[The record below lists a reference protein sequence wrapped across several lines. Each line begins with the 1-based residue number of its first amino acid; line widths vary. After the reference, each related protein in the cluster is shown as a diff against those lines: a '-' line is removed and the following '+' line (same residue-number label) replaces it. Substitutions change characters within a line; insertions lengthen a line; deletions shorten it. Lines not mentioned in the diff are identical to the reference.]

1 MKTVVRILLGVMGLF
16 FAIFAVLGL
25 VMGGMFGAF
34 FGAGA
39 GSLMLVYQ
47 VGTIALAVLGLWS
60 AFTGNRACEW
70 AFSIILLPFWYV
82 GTLIGAI
89 CIALLWVAQQ
99 GTADTQSAMVD

>member
-1 MKTVVRILLGVMGLF
+1 MNTVVRILLGVMGLF

-34 FGAGA
+34 FGASA
-39 GSLMLVYQ
+39 GSMMLVYQ
-47 VGTIALAVLGLWS
+47 VGIIALAVLGLWS
-60 AFTGNRACEW
+60 ALTGNRACEW

-82 GTLIGAI
+82 GTIIGAV

-99 GTADTQSAMVD
+99 QRADSQPATVE